1 MERYRRNMIAKKLDN
16 LFAEALAD
24 KVFPGAMAGIL
35 LERNE
40 RQEKYIIGGGFTDE
54 TKKFNVNRYTFFDL
68 ASLTK
73 PIVTTLSIVALI
85 RDGKI
90 FFQSQ
95 LKDIFSNNIA
105 EEKKLLTIGQLLQ
118 HSAGFQ
124 ATNNYYDMLKDVRN
138 IKERKKKLF
147 RLLMNE
153 RIAVNEEKTSLY
165 SDLGFLLLGC
175 VIEEITGESLEDFW
189 VKNIARPLHLADS
202 LLFLPKAKGIGVE
215 RIACTERC
223 IFTGQM
229 LCGDVHDENC
239 RILGGVTGH
248 AGLFGTVEGVLNL
261 CGYLLKGWRGGVNHQ
276 LIPGELLR
284 LIFRRNTTESSWC
297 LGFDTPSEFNSSSGR
312 YFSWQS
318 VGHLGF
324 TGTSFWIDLQEG
336 IVVVLLTNRVHPS
349 RTNEKIKAFRPYFH
363 DALMEELRKV

>member
-1 MERYRRNMIAKKLDN
+1 MIAKKLDN

-73 PIVTTLSIVALI
+73 PFVTTLSIVVLI

-90 FFQSQ
+90 SFQSQ
-95 LKDIFSNNIA
+95 LKDIFSKKIA
-105 EEKKLLTIGQLLQ
+105 EDKKFLTIGQLLQ

-124 ATNNYYDMLKDVRN
+124 ATSNYYDLLKDVKN
-138 IKERKKKLF
+138 IQERKEKLF
-147 RLLMNE
+147 RLLMDE
-153 RIAVNEEKTSLY
+153 RIAVNEENTSLY

-261 CGYLLKGWRGGVNHQ
+261 CGHLLKGWKGGVNHQ

-284 LIFRRNTTESSWC
+284 LIFRRNTAESRWC

-312 YFSWQS
+312 YFSRQS